1 MKASR
6 ILFIMAVAALALTGC
21 RKHDR
26 PERQHNNGNGG
37 EVVNPGGD
45 TQKPATIE
53 LKENKNW
60 IVEYSGRT
68 VSQGN
73 KVELID
79 VSNIG
84 QNIIYLVSVIDR
96 DNYRNYGGKLKDFME
111 AELAW
116 VMEQPKEDLPYYVY
130 SGPQTIQFN
139 PFRHGTW
146 YAFIIALDSNYKLT
160 GEYAYSMFEVEE
172 ETPTDDFKK
181 WLGTW
186 RVKGKTDGK
195 PSRDVVYKISVESEE
210 ANFMYRVYDW
220 EALEVEDANWVQ
232 MNLESIVTFYDGG
245 DMYFTSQY
253 IQTYDDEEYN
263 DVVEEVFLGEV
274 DYNGILHEQGLYIIE
289 QEDIDLAFATI
300 SQDGQ
305 SAAIT
310 PVEVTTFIEDE
321 EFTANFYDMKYF
333 GWSQNEKGWFVYNQD
348 VAIFPLTMEKVSAEA
363 APATKAAVSMR
374 GYAEPTRAL
383 RSRVFIPKEQR
394 RVKAVKR

>member
-1 MKASR
+1 
-6 ILFIMAVAALALTGC
+6 MAVAALALTGC
-21 RKHDR
+21 RKHDK
-26 PERQHNNGNGG
+26 PERQHNNGNGS

-45 TQKPATIE
+45 TQEPAIE

-60 IVEYSGRT
+60 TVEYSGRV

-96 DNYRNYGGKLKDFME
+96 ENYRTYGGKLKDFME

-116 VMEQPKEDLPYYVY
+116 VMDQPEEDRPYYVY

-172 ETPTDDFKK
+172 ETPADDFKK

-186 RVKGKTDGK
+186 RVKGKTDGR
-195 PSRDVVYKISVESEE
+195 PSRDVVYKISIESEE

-220 EALEVEDANWVQ
+220 ETLEKEDANWLQ
-232 MNLESIVTFYDGG
+232 MNLESLVTFYDGG

-289 QEDIDLAFATI
+289 QEDIDLAKATI
-300 SQDGQ
+300 AQDGN
-305 SAAIT
+305 SASID

-333 GWSQNEKGWFVYNQD
+333 GWSQNEKGWFVYNQN
-348 VAIFPLTMEKVSAEA
+348 VAIFPLTMEKVSDEV

-374 GYAEPTRAL
+374 GYAEPARAL
-383 RSRVFIPKEQR
+383 RSRVFIPREQR
-394 RVKAVKR
+394 RVKAVKK